1 MMRRLVFPSLL
12 FVTFLLITGRP
23 DPAGAQENGASR
35 RRTFGIGIIVGEPT
49 GISFKVGRTGRNA
62 IDAAVAW
69 SLTGD
74 NDLHLQG
81 DWLYNNFDLIPVGQG
96 QLPFFVGIGGRVRFR
111 EGEGRDDEIGIRIP
125 VGLNYIFDSSP
136 FDAFFEIVPIL
147 DLAPDTEFDLN
158 AAIGGRFFF

>member
-1 MMRRLVFPSLL
+1 MSRASVFGALLAVCSLL
-12 FVTFLLITGRP
+12 GPT
-23 DPAGAQENGASR
+23 ASADS
-35 RRTFGIGIIVGEPT
+35 FGLGIILGEPT
-49 GISFKVGRTGRNA
+49 GVSFKIGRTGRNA
-62 IDAAVAW
+62 IDGAVAW
-69 SLTGD
+69 SMSGD

-81 DWLYNNFDLIPVGQG
+81 DWLYNDFDLIPVGKG
-96 QLPFFVGIGGRVRFR
+96 QLPFYVGIGGRVRFR
-111 EGEGRDDEIGIRIP
+111 EGRDDDIGIRIP